1 MQAVGLQ
8 ERVSQVPRLPDPVVR
23 RARLDDALTAGLE
36 RGVILVSAPPGA
48 GKTTLLAR
56 WLADAPDDLAVA
68 WCTFEP
74 RDDEGDRFAAMVVDA
89 LVRAGAASADP
100 GPRAGLAIDVL
111 DDAMRELGR
120 QGRRVVLVLDDIHE
134 LTSAVCLAGLSF
146 VADHAP
152 ANLTVVIATRADPPL
167 RVGRLR
173 AGGRLCEIRNADL
186 VFRLSEAAEL
196 FAAHGLPITHRE
208 IAAIHELTEGWACGL
223 RLIAYAMEG
232 GTGPRRFETDRQQA
246 EAAVSDYLLTE
257 VVSRQPE
264 AVQRFLMRTSIVDHL
279 STDLAVILSDNPG
292 AGLLLEQ
299 LERFGVFLFRID
311 GDMYRYHSLFAALLR
326 ALLRQREPQL
336 HRVLH
341 SRAADWYA
349 VHNMTAD
356 AEEHARAAE
365 DWYLL
370 GRLVQRRWLEQLLS
384 GDGRGTGLV
393 EGIPD
398 EVVVTTPPLS
408 VVATAAACVAGDRDA
423 TRRYSAMWA
432 GDADEE
438 PTVAELMVEVMRGR
452 AFGSDAAAISAA
464 TRLARGGHGDPRVRS
479 FGLLRGAE
487 LALDRGDV
495 VGVLR
500 DLGELADTDRWSWTA
515 EEADGL
521 MALAHAVEGRLCLAD
536 TAAAALLDR
545 RNGNSGFV
553 SPTAA
558 LATALTCAQRGQR
571 AAAVAAVGQADP
583 FVPSRPL
590 RAIQRAVEAALVPG
604 RAVGL
609 DAPAARHPAAAMALV
624 ALGVL
629 EVVDLAGSPAAVG
642 GPGEAA
648 VLHAR
653 HRLETNAFGA
663 VFEAVSPW
671 VADGAAPAHPRTL
684 VEASVL
690 AAIAVSAQGDREGAL
705 AHMSG
710 ALARAAEERLW
721 APFIA
726 HGARI
731 LDLLDSLVAA
741 GDPNL
746 GEALTMLDEL
756 RRMQS
761 PAYVQALTQ
770 QERMVLRF
778 LPTLMSNTEIAETM
792 HLSVNTVKTHLK
804 AVYRKLG
811 VERRR
816 DAVIRARQLE
826 LLS

>member
-1 MQAVGLQ
+1 MQPVGLQ

-23 RARLDDALTAGLE
+23 RARLEDALAAGLD

-56 WLADAPDDLAVA
+56 WLADEAGALAIA

-74 RDDEGDRFAAMVVDA
+74 RDDADKRFAAMIVDA
-89 LVRAGAASADP
+89 LARADAVSRERATRSRGAM
-100 GPRAGLAIDVL
+100 DVL
-111 DDAMRELGR
+111 DDAMREVGR
-120 QGRRVVLVLDDIHE
+120 HDEPVVLVLDDIHE
-134 LTSAVCLAGLSF
+134 LTSAECLAGLSF
-146 VADHAP
+146 VVDHAP
-152 ANLTVVIATRADPPL
+152 PNLKVVLATRADPPL

-186 VFRLSEAAEL
+186 VFRLPEAAEL
-196 FAAHGLPITHRE
+196 FAAHGLPVTHRE

-223 RLIAYAMEG
+223 RLIAYGMEG
-232 GTGPRRFETDRQQA
+232 GTGPRRFETDRRQA

-264 AVQRFLMRTSIVDHL
+264 SVQRFLMRTSIVDHL
-279 STDLAVILSDNPG
+279 STDLAVILSDDPD

-299 LERFGVFLFRID
+299 LERFGVFLFRTD

-349 VHNMTAD
+349 IHNMTAD

-365 DWYLL
+365 DWYLV
-370 GRLVQRRWLEQLLS
+370 GRLVQRRWLEQVLS
-384 GDGRGTGLV
+384 GDEHGSGLV
-393 EGIPD
+393 DGIPD
-398 EVVVTTPPLS
+398 EVVVATRPLS
-408 VVATAAACVAGDRDA
+408 VVATASACVAGDRDA
-423 TRRYSAMWA
+423 TRRYSATWA
-432 GDADEE
+432 GDADED
-438 PTVAELMVEVMRGR
+438 PTVAELVVEVLRGR
-452 AFGSDAAAISAA
+452 AFGSDAAAVSAA
-464 TRLARGGHGDPRVRS
+464 TRLASSSNGDARIRPL
-479 FGLLRGAE
+479 GLLRGAE

-495 VGVLR
+495 EGVLR
-500 DLGELADTDRWSWTA
+500 DLADLADADRWSWTA
-515 EEADGL
+515 EAADGL
-521 MALAHAVEGRLCLAD
+521 VALAHALEGRLSLAD
-536 TAAAALLDR
+536 AAAAGLLDR
-545 RNGNSGFV
+545 RNGNTAFASH
-553 SPTAA
+553 TAA

-571 AAAVAAVGQADP
+571 AAAIAAVAQADP
-583 FVPSRPL
+583 LVPSRPL

-609 DAPAARHPAAAMALV
+609 DAPTARQPAAAAALV

-629 EVVDLAGSPAAVG
+629 EVVDLAGSPVVVG

-663 VFEAVSPW
+663 VLEAVTPW
-671 VADGAAPAHPRTL
+671 IDDAAPAHPRTL

-690 AAIAVSAQGDREGAL
+690 AAIAVAAQGDHDGAL
-705 AHMSG
+705 AHLSG
-710 ALARAAEERLW
+710 ALARAAHDRLW

-726 HGARI
+726 HGAHI
-731 LDLLDSLVAA
+731 LDLLESLVAT
-741 GDPNL
+741 GDSNL

-756 RRMQS
+756 RRLQS